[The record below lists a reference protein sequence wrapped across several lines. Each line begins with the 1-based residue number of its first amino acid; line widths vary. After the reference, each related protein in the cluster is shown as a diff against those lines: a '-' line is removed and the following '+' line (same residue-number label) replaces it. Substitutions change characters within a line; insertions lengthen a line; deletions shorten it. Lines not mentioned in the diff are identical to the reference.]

1 MENKCGYCNKKTLSL
16 RRCSACQVVYYCS
29 PACQRRDW
37 KGQHKV
43 KCKEL
48 QARKETEDLSDDTPY
63 IPEKGNT
70 SGTLLYPS
78 QPWHRIPYEKSV
90 ELVRSKGKNR
100 HVLHDNVSN
109 RDHIIDDTQMY
120 KTCSVCNKRDAVVK
134 SCSAC
139 NIIDYCSRECQ
150 KKDWKK
156 HKLFCL
162 SVKVSRSASPLSRDS
177 SNSPSHFIRPLPEN
191 PDLSLR
197 CYPDPD
203 AFHKVKSLAWKI
215 FHGCEILDFIREIPS
230 EGFGM
235 KCRRVIIGFISR
247 FHEYMARHCI
257 FLQDKDGDEVYVA
270 FYFERDD
277 PSPYFRWEEVVPGR
291 YICIE
296 NPFIHGF
303 MDGSVGIR
311 VDKPSAVRVFS
322 F

>member
-29 PACQRRDW
+29 PACQRGDW

-150 KKDWKK
+150 KKD
-156 HKLFCL
+156 
-162 SVKVSRSASPLSRDS
+162 
-177 SNSPSHFIRPLPEN
+177 
-191 PDLSLR
+191 
-197 CYPDPD
+197 
-203 AFHKVKSLAWKI
+203 
-215 FHGCEILDFIREIPS
+215 
-230 EGFGM
+230 
-235 KCRRVIIGFISR
+235 RRVIIGFISR